1 MLCRHGRTRKGLP
14 ADIKKR
20 LVDAIGATIRD
31 PQVTPK
37 LLELGFEVVLNTPE
51 QFAAFQAAEF
61 ARWQK
66 LITSRN
72 IKAD

>member
-1 MLCRHGRTRKGLP
+1 MPATGQVFCQHGHRPVGGAIVDPDALP
-14 ADIKKR
+14 GVTQWRQR
-20 LVDAIGATIRD
+20 LLD
-31 PQVTPK
+31 
-37 LLELGFEVVLNTPE
+37 LGFEIVANTPE

-61 ARWQK
+61 ARWQQ